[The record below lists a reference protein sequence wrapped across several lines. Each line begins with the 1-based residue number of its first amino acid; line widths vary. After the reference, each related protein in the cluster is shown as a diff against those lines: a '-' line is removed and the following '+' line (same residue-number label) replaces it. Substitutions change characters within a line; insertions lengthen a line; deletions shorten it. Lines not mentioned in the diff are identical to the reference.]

1 MNPSQ
6 TLMLNDMI
14 TMVSNALSIKQL
26 TYLMSSI
33 NNYLQDWFI
42 YHKRNKDS
50 GCENP
55 DSRSLSAVRSS
66 EYYLCISFL
75 SELIITK

>member
-14 TMVSNALSIKQL
+14 TMVSNALNIKLL

-42 YHKRNKDS
+42 SQEKQGFR
-50 GCENP
+50 
-55 DSRSLSAVRSS
+55 L
-66 EYYLCISFL
+66 
-75 SELIITK
+75 